1 MAEINGKTTA
11 LTSPCILLTSRYDRV
26 SLSKKN
32 RFNAK
37 SLCFH
42 PSFINKSL
50 NLEVIKNACYKG
62 TTDEHDHILLAPL
75 IADKHDHILLA
86 PLITDEHDHMLL
98 APLIADEHDCMLL
111 APFLARDKSHNGIIN
126 PSSQIFLRISDW
138 FDLACGE
145 GLFRARRYIMQI
157 LLTLEEARS
166 VKIDYNALS
175 DEAVVNAVLEHIH
188 ANFSSEITLDSL
200 CKLVC
205 SNRTTLTRK
214 FRATTRRTP
223 IDYLLHHRLNVA
235 CKLLTHSKLSV
246 KEIAETTG
254 FKYESYF
261 TRQFSAKNGLSPK
274 KYRQSDGYESLNINE
289 LRIIEE
295 F

>member
-1 MAEINGKTTA
+1 MIIDFNMREVFDSPYDTDLLKLTMVTDGNCIAEINGKTTA

-26 SLSKKN
+26 SLSEKN

-50 NLEVIKNACYKG
+50 TLEGIKNNRYKD
-62 TTDEHDHILLAPL
+62 T
-75 IADKHDHILLA
+75 
-86 PLITDEHDHMLL
+86 
-98 APLIADEHDCMLL
+98 ADEHDRMLL
-111 APFLARDKSHNGIIN
+111 TPFLTRDDSRNGVMN
-126 PSSQIFLRISDW
+126 LSSQVFLRISDW
-138 FDLACGE
+138 FDLSRGE

-157 LLTLEEARS
+157 LLSLEESRS

-200 CKLVC
+200 CRLVC

-214 FRATTRRTP
+214 FRAATRRTP